1 MTSPATIPLFAASGP
16 PEPVPVGR
24 HGKRRWLVDRPLEPI
39 EVECTGFTTGGRAV
53 GKAPDGRTVFVEY
66 ALPGE
71 RVIAEI
77 TANHPTYLE
86 ACAITVLRP
95 SPERV
100 EPPCEYFGRCGGCQL
115 QHAAYPEQLCLK
127 TEVVAEQLRRIG
139 RFEADEVAALV
150 RPMIG
155 MDDPWGY
162 RNHLRFTV
170 RRDGDVGY
178 MLRGTHRFLRVDYCE
193 IAHPR
198 VNEVLRRVQGN
209 TIVAHQLAVRIGENT
224 GDAMIQPKIDWRP
237 GHRAAHVES
246 GQKTYRESLNGVQY
260 QISGP
265 AFFQVNTR
273 QAERLVAIAVAHV
286 LEANPHVVVDA
297 YAGVGT
303 FAGQLA
309 DKVHQIV
316 TIEES
321 AAAGVDAEVN
331 LAQFE
336 NVTRITGKV
345 EALLPGM
352 TPEPDVVII
361 DPPRAGLFPAVIEAI
376 LASAAR
382 RVVYVS
388 CDPSTLARDLRLFV
402 DGGFVVREV
411 QPVDMFPQT
420 QHIECVVALDRAI
433 ARA

>member
-16 PEPVPVGR
+16 PEPVPLGR
-24 HGKRRWLVDRPLEPI
+24 HGKRRWLVDRPLEPV

-77 TANHPTYLE
+77 TAQHPTYLE

-115 QHAAYPEQLCLK
+115 QHASYPEQLRLK

-139 RFEADEVAALV
+139 RFEATEVAALV

-246 GQKTYRESLNGVQY
+246 GQKTYRESLNGVRY

-286 LEANPHVVVDA
+286 LDAAPHVVVDA

-309 DKVHQIV
+309 GKVHQVV

-402 DGGFVVREV
+402 DGGFAISEV